1 MIKCAANAFL
11 VTKISFINEIANSA
25 YEATDGSDVLVVLAE
40 WNEFRDLDFSEIK
53 DRMRQALL
61 VDAKNIY
68 DPATIVGA
76 RFAYK
81 GIGRSV

>member
-40 WNEFRDLDFSEIK
+40 WNEFREPDFR
-53 DRMRQALL
+53 RMRALMREAVIFDGRNL
-61 VDAKNIY
+61 FDREQMAAEGFGY
-68 DPATIVGA
+68 
-76 RFAYK
+76 YS
-81 GIGRSV
+81 IGR